1 MLKGEIDMK
10 IYQEIFWTDSQ
21 VVIGYINNDAR
32 RFHIYVANRVQLIRD
47 NSDPSQWYYVDTS
60 ENPADHASR
69 GLHAS
74 DIHSTNWLRG
84 PKFPWES
91 ELHLTPSTPT
101 DLLVGDPEVKT
112 IQVLA
117 TKANNCDDILRRLSQ
132 FSSWTKL
139 VKVVA
144 RIKRLGC
151 KQNQHCEHVT
161 VEERVK
167 AAEKVIKIVQQQ
179 AFPQEIKM
187 LQGEEG
193 LPNSSSLF
201 SLDPIWSEGLLRVGG
216 RLKQSSL
223 CHKVK
228 HPVILPNNSHISKL
242 IVSHYHAKICHQGR
256 SQTQMELRSNGFW
269 VIGGSKLVAKLIRT
283 CVLCRKLRRPTESQR
298 IAELPKECLEA
309 SAPFTYSGMDCFG
322 PFIVKKARKEY
333 KRYGLIFTCLY
344 SRAVH
349 IEMLEDLSTDSFI
362 NALRCFISLKGAV
375 RQLHCD
381 QGSNFIG
388 ARNKFKE
395 ALKQCDTKLLEV
407 FLTER
412 QCEFVFNTP
421 SASHAGGVWERQIRT
436 VRNVL
441 NATFAQCPGRLDDA
455 SLRTLLYEAMAI
467 VNSRPLTVD
476 GINDPQALEPLT
488 QNHLIM
494 MKSKVA
500 LPPPGEFVKED
511 LYATKR
517 WRRVQYLIEQFWGR
531 WKKEYLLNIS
541 TRQKW
546 HLPQR
551 NLRVNDIVII
561 KDDNLPRNHW
571 QLGRVVETVQDRDG
585 LVRRVK
591 VQVGERKS
599 QRKQDLPSKPSV
611 IERPIQK

>member
-1 MLKGEIDMK
+1 MLKGELDIKID
-10 IYQEIFWTDSQ
+10 QEMFWTDSQ

-32 RFHIYVANRVQLIRD
+32 RFHIYVANRVQLIRN

-84 PKFPWES
+84 PKFLWES

-132 FSSWTKL
+132 FSSWTRL

-151 KQNQHCEHVT
+151 KQNQHSEHVT
-161 VEERVK
+161 VEECEK

-187 LQGEEG
+187 LQGEKC

-298 IAELPKECLEA
+298 MAELPKERLEA

-362 NALRCFISLKGAV
+362 NALRCFINLRGAV

-388 ARNKFKE
+388 ARNEFKE
-395 ALKQCDTKLLEV
+395 ALKQCDTKLLEI

-412 QCEFVFNTP
+412 QCEFVFNAP

-476 GINDPQALEPLT
+476 AINDPQALEPLT
-488 QNHLIM
+488 PNHLIM

-517 WRRVQYLIEQFWGR
+517 WRRVQYLIKQFWGR

-571 QLGRVVETVQDRDG
+571 QLGRVVETVQDRDS

-599 QRKQDLPSKPSV
+599 QRKQDPPSKPSV